1 MRTIRTVTE
10 LRAALAVARREH
22 TRVGLVPT
30 MGAFHDGHRSLMRRA
45 REECDVVVVSLFVNP
60 SQFNEGADLRAY
72 PRDERAD
79 AASAAEL
86 GVDYLFAPDAS
97 ELYPNGFDTTV
108 SVGRIGQ
115 ILEGAHRGRAHF
127 DAVATVVT
135 KLLVITSPDAAYFGQ
150 KDAQQV
156 LVIKQLIR
164 DLNLP
169 VELVV
174 CPTVRDLDGVALS
187 SRNLRL
193 TPADREQARALKRAL
208 DATRDLVSGGEDDV
222 ARLQSEAVAELTGS
236 GAQVDYFQIVDPA
249 TLAPLTTVAGPALAV
264 VAASVGGVRLID
276 NQPIT

>member
-1 MRTIRTVTE
+1 MRTIRTVAE
-10 LRAALAVARREH
+10 LRAALADARREH

-45 REECDVVVVSLFVNP
+45 RAECDVVVVSLFVNP
-60 SQFNEGADLRAY
+60 SQFNEDADLRAY

-115 ILEGAHRGRAHF
+115 ILEGAHRGCAHF

-156 LVIKQLIR
+156 LVVKQLIR

>member
-45 REECDVVVVSLFVNP
+45 RAECDVVVVSLFVNP
-60 SQFNEGADLRAY
+60 SQFNEDADLRAY

-115 ILEGAHRGRAHF
+115 ILEGAHRGCAHF

>member
-45 REECDVVVVSLFVNP
+45 RAECDVVVVSLFVNP

-115 ILEGAHRGRAHF
+115 ILEGAHRGCAHF

-156 LVIKQLIR
+156 LVVKQLIR

-222 ARLQSEAVAELTGS
+222 ARLQSEAVAELTDS